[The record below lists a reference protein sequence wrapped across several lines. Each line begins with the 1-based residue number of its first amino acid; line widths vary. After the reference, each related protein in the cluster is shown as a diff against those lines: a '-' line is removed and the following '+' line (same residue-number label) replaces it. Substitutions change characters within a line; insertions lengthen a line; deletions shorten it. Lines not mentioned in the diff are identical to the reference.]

1 MKEVNE
7 NQIKLEDLVNI
18 QEGNKSKILTENFNK
33 LDNTILKKEQL
44 ENAKMIFED
53 KYKDNEIFKAYKEL
67 LDQLEEANDEINK
80 AKTYMYESMLDSN
93 VDYLSGVGCEVTLKK
108 PYTKRTFN
116 SKQFYAD
123 YQQGS
128 EMYNKYI
135 TESQVKGN
143 VSIKVLEESK

>member
-7 NQIKLEDLVNI
+7 NQIKLEDLVNT
-18 QEGNKSKILTENFNK
+18 QGETNQKIRLTENFNK
-33 LDNTILKKEQL
+33 LDNTILKKEKL
-44 ENAKMIFED
+44 ENAKIIFEE
-53 KYKDNEIFKAYKEL
+53 KYKDNEVFKAYKEL
-67 LDQLEEANDEINK
+67 LDQLEEADDEINK
-80 AKTYMYESMLDSN
+80 AKTYMYESMLDSD
-93 VDYLSGVGCEVTLKK
+93 VDYLVGVGCEVTLKK
-108 PYTKRTFN
+108 PYTKKTFN

-143 VSIKVLEESK
+143 ISIKVLF